1 MKTVELDL
9 EVVPDPEKSILRRV
23 GTRAAIWAAV
33 VLLGTLA
40 WNLGYRT
47 YQAHSLP
54 KTVHAL
60 LQEANARLSDALAST
75 VEGTSGDAGVAQR
88 LDQYAVVADQLVT
101 KLRDLD
107 AAPMPELS
115 AAADD
120 YLITA
125 REILRRRAAAYR
137 YQAQLSDR
145 VEALRTHMR
154 TDNRTAGWVSQAVRI
169 KAEVDAAF
177 RRYRLTATALSGLLE
192 QYESSRTRVRPYLPA
207 SATLMDRAMADSARG
222 RLTDGL
228 AKATEEVERVS
239 QLSAYR

>member
-9 EVVPDPEKSILRRV
+9 EAVPGPKKYLRRV

-40 WNLGYRT
+40 WHLGYRT

-54 KTVHAL
+54 KAVHAL
-60 LQEANARLSDALAST
+60 LQEASARLSDALAST
-75 VEGTSGDAGVAQR
+75 VDGTAGEADVAQR
-88 LDQYAVVADQLVT
+88 LDQYAIVADQLVT

-137 YQAQLSDR
+137 YHAQLSER
-145 VEALRTHMR
+145 MGALRTHMR
-154 TDNRTAGWVSQAVRI
+154 SDNRSAGWVSQAVRI
-169 KAEVDAAF
+169 KAEVDAEF
-177 RRYRLTATALSGLLE
+177 RRYRLTATALSDLLG

-207 SATLMDRAMADSARG
+207 SGTLMDRTMADAARA
-222 RLTDGL
+222 RLTDAL
-228 AKATEEVERVS
+228 AQATEEVERAS
-239 QLSAYR
+239 QLSSYR